1 MIVATAGHIDHG
13 KTTLV
18 KALTGVDADRLPEE
32 KRRGM
37 TIDLG
42 FAYLSTDDAQPIGF
56 IDVPGHER
64 LIHNMLCGV
73 TGIDF
78 ALLVVAADDG
88 PMPQTREHLAILD
101 ILGIARGAVALT
113 KVDRVERAR
122 AAEVGAAIRSMLA
135 DTSLAAAPLFEVSAT
150 TGAGVEALLNHLRSV
165 ARGWTAPEPAGNFR
179 LAIDRAFTVAGAGL
193 VVTGTV
199 FSGCIRQGDEARL
212 LASDARVRVR
222 GIHSQNRPAQIGRAG
237 QRCALNIAGTGLA
250 KDRIARGEWVVS
262 GSVPPPSRR
271 LDVRLRIAAIDRR
284 FDHWTSVHVHLGAA
298 ETTGRVALL
307 EARALE
313 PGEAGLAQL
322 YLDQPIGAVSG
333 DRFVIRDQPAQ
344 RTLGG
349 GRVVDVFPPVRG
361 RSKPERLAALAAMSE
376 DDVRTALASL
386 LAVSPTGIDFGRFG
400 ANRNLTSADSKILQ
414 DAVPMRTVAAGSTV
428 LGLAPDAW
436 SRLKEAALA
445 SLATWHEA
453 EPESPG
459 LAEARL
465 FAARPA
471 RIAPGLSAAM
481 AADLARDG
489 RVLRDGALVRLP
501 THTRTMT
508 AVDAALWRRIE
519 PLLASG
525 GRAPPALADLALTLQ
540 EDSTKLERML
550 VRAARHGLVVR
561 VGKTRFL
568 LPSALRELGEI
579 AEAVARTGPLTAAG
593 YRDRAGIGRNL
604 AIEVL
609 EHFDRIKFTHRQGDV
624 RKVLKPAAQAFGPAP

>member
-1 MIVATAGHIDHG
+1 
-13 KTTLV
+13 
-18 KALTGVDADRLPEE
+18 
-32 KRRGM
+32 
-37 TIDLG
+37 
-42 FAYLSTDDAQPIGF
+42 
-56 IDVPGHER
+56 
-64 LIHNMLCGV
+64 
-73 TGIDF
+73 
-78 ALLVVAADDG
+78 VAADDG

-113 KVDRVERAR
+113 KIDRVEPAR
-122 AAEVGAAIRSMLA
+122 TAEVGAAIRSMLA
-135 DTSLAAAPLFEVSAT
+135 DSSLAAAPLFEVSAA
-150 TGAGVEALLNHLRSV
+150 TGAGVEALRSHLGSF
-165 ARGWTAPEPAGNFR
+165 AKSWTAPEPAGNFR
-179 LAIDRAFTVAGAGL
+179 LAIDRAFTIAGAGL

-199 FSGCIRQGDEARL
+199 FSGSIRQGDEARL
-212 LASDARVRVR
+212 LASDMRVRVR
-222 GIHSQNRPAQIGRAG
+222 GIHAQNRSAEAGRAG

-250 KDRIARGEWVVS
+250 KDRIARGEWVVT
-262 GSVPPPSRR
+262 GDVPPPTRR

-284 FDHWTSVHVHLGAA
+284 FDHWTPVHVHLGAA

-313 PGEAGLAQL
+313 PGTAGLAQL
-322 YLDQPIGAVSG
+322 YLDQPIGAVAV

-361 RSKPERLAALAAMSE
+361 RSKPERLAALAAMAE
-376 DDVRTALASL
+376 GDARTALAKL
-386 LAVSPTGIDFGRFG
+386 LAASPGGIHLGRFG
-400 ANRNLTSADSKILQ
+400 ANRNLTPADAKTLQ
-414 DAVPMRTVAAGSTV
+414 DAVPMRTVATGSTV

-436 SRLKEAALA
+436 NRLKEAALR
-445 SLATWHEA
+445 SLAAWHKA

-459 LAEARL
+459 LAETRL
-465 FAARPA
+465 LAARPA

-489 RVLRDGALVRLP
+489 LVLRDGAFVRLP
-501 THTRTMT
+501 THTRTMS

-525 GRAPPALADLALTLQ
+525 GRAPPALADLALALREEPTN
-540 EDSTKLERML
+540 LERML
-550 VRAARHGLVVR
+550 VRAARHGLVAR

-568 LPSALRELGEI
+568 LPSTLRELGEI
-579 AEAVARTGPLTAAG
+579 AEALAKAGALTAAA

-609 EHFDRIKFTHRQGDV
+609 EHFDRIKFTHRQGDA
-624 RKVLKPAAQAFGPAP
+624 RRVLKPAARAFGSTP